1 MNKIWIL
8 LLLTLSLSTF
18 AQDNERLLR
27 NYRDYR
33 ERNENRFDWSKS
45 KIFYYLK
52 EYCNHD
58 FSISNPELVEFIY
71 ACGLDAEQV
80 AGRGM
85 DGIYV
90 NYSENLPDLP
100 SSETNRSDEDE
111 ESDRISR
118 LKKFNK
124 IHNGLKTILQEEI
137 NLDETEE
144 TAVRVITIKE
154 LYRKIL
160 EEINYW
166 PDMSDVS
173 KDDIMIRHRWILSN
187 KRLEQYE
194 KDKDENQ
201 VKELELLFSK
211 WQEITSAQLWEKQ
224 LLCENGEVLQSVN
237 EIKDALRY
245 KESNPLSPGVLV
257 ENGNRIPYKVIDGKL
272 VVDGLCTLV
281 YKDEQ
286 LPNAT
291 GDSYCY
297 KKYTTNLK
305 LVVKVVNGKAVSQT
319 ISGTQKWWDENKA
332 VFKNTKGSLMAK
344 AAAMANAKPVVVK
357 THNVTKIED
366 LGFGVELGIMHRNLK
381 TVLGYASVEAN
392 SLNDLLQAY
401 LRKPSPERLNR
412 IKKPF
417 MPVDVSALADR

>member
-1 MNKIWIL
+1 MN
-8 LLLTLSLSTF
+8 TF

-27 NYRDYR
+27 NYSNYRD
-33 ERNENRFDWSKS
+33 RNENRFDWSKS
-45 KIFYYLK
+45 KVFFYLK
-52 EYCNHD
+52 KYCNHD
-58 FSISNPELVEFIY
+58 FSIGNPDLVEFVST
-71 ACGLDAEQV
+71 CGLEAGQV

-85 DGIYV
+85 DGIYI
-90 NYSENLPDLP
+90 NYSKNLPDLP
-100 SSETNRSDEDE
+100 SSETNRSGEDE
-111 ESDRISR
+111 ESDSISR
-118 LKKFNK
+118 LKKFNT
-124 IHNGLKTILQEEI
+124 IHNGLKNILQEDI

-144 TAVRVITIKE
+144 TVVRVITIKE

-173 KDDIMIRHRWILSN
+173 KDDIMFRYRWILN
-187 KRLEQYE
+187 EKRLEQYE

-201 VKELELLFSK
+201 VKELENLFSK

-224 LLCENGEVLQSVN
+224 LLCENSEVLQSVEN
-237 EIKDALRY
+237 LKEALQY
-245 KESNPLSPGVLV
+245 KKNNPLSSGVL
-257 ENGNRIPYKVIDGKL
+257 EKNGNRIPYKAIDGKL

-305 LVVKVVNGKAVSQT
+305 LVVKVVNGKAISQT
-319 ISGTQKWWDENKA
+319 ISGTQKWWDENIA

-366 LGFGVELGIMHRNLK
+366 LGFGAELGIMHRNLSG
-381 TVLGYASVEAN
+381 VLGHASVEAN
-392 SLNDLLQAY
+392 SVTDLYREY
-401 LRKPSPERLNR
+401 LLSPSPEKLNR
-412 IKKPF
+412 IKMPF
-417 MPVDVSALADR
+417 MPVDISALADR